1 MNKQERLG
9 KAPVGKLLLEFS
21 IPTIISMM
29 VNALYTIVDRIYI
42 GHISGIGYLALVG
55 VGVTQP
61 LTLIIFAFSMLI
73 GTGASIYISINLGK
87 GNKEEAEKTL
97 GNTLI
102 FTIIVG
108 AIISIIG
115 LLLLKYS
122 LYAFGAT
129 NTTFIYGQ
137 EFMRILYIGT
147 IFNMFSFVLTQII
160 RADGSPK
167 KAMHILLIG
176 ITINIVLDPILIFL
190 VGLGVTGA
198 ALATMISQIIITILA
213 FRYFKSKHS
222 VLKITKSALKFNYKR
237 SLRTSKFGIAAFV
250 TQLTSSLVLVVANN
264 SLKLHGG
271 ALSIGAMTIIA
282 AVAQVFYTPVYGIN
296 QGAQPIIGFN
306 FGAKKIKRT
315 IDTVSKA
322 SLAATILMIIAFLVI
337 EIFPKEVIEIFN
349 GNSSLIN
356 DTIFGMRIYLL
367 CLPLDGFQIIAS
379 NYFRSIGHVKVATF
393 LGQLRKGLLFIPL
406 VFILPIFWGITGVWL
421 SGCIGD
427 FLSFLITAIIFF
439 REIHKLKKSKEYKA
453 ELEESKLIV

>member
-9 KAPVGKLLLEFS
+9 KDPVGKLLLEFS

-29 VNALYTIVDRIYI
+29 VNALYTIIDRIYI
-42 GHISGIGYLALVG
+42 GHIPGIGYLAIVG
-55 VGVTQP
+55 VGITQP
-61 LTLIIFAFSMLI
+61 LTLIIFAFSMLV

-97 GNTLI
+97 GNTIL
-102 FTIIVG
+102 FAIIVG
-108 AIISIIG
+108 AIMSIAG
-115 LLLLKYS
+115 LILLKYS

-129 NTTFIYGQ
+129 PNTYIYGKD
-137 EFMRILYIGT
+137 FMRVLYMGT
-147 IFNMFSFVLTQII
+147 IFNMFSFILTQII
-160 RADGSPK
+160 RADGNPK
-167 KAMHILLIG
+167 KAMNILLIG
-176 ITINIVLDPILIFL
+176 VTINIVLDPVLIFL
-190 VGLGVTGA
+190 LNLGVTGA
-198 ALATMISQIIITILA
+198 ALATVTSQIVITILS
-213 FRYFKSKHS
+213 FRYFTSKHS
-222 VLKITKSALKFNYKR
+222 VLKISKNNLKFNYKR
-237 SLRTSKFGIAAFV
+237 SLRTSKLGIAAFV

-306 FGAKKIKRT
+306 FGAKNIKRT

-322 SLAATILMIIAFLVI
+322 SLAATILMICAFLVI

-349 GNSSLIN
+349 GNTNLIK
-356 DTIFGMRIYLL
+356 DTMFGMRIYLL

-439 REIHKLKKSKEYKA
+439 KEIKRLKNTQEYKK
-453 ELEESKLIV
+453 ELEQGKLIA

>member
-9 KAPVGKLLLEFS
+9 KDPVGKLLLQFS

-42 GHISGIGYLALVG
+42 GHIPGIGYLAIVG

-61 LTLIIFAFSMLI
+61 LTLIIFAFAMLI

-97 GNTLI
+97 GNTLLL
-102 FTIIVG
+102 TVIVG
-108 AIISIIG
+108 AIITVIG
-115 LLLLKYS
+115 LLLLTPS

-129 NTTFIYGQ
+129 ANTVIYGQ
-137 EFMRILYIGT
+137 DFMRVLFIGT

-167 KAMHILLIG
+167 KAMNILLIG
-176 ITINIVLDPILIFL
+176 IIINIILDPILIFL
-190 VGLGVTGA
+190 LGLGVTGA
-198 ALATMISQIIITILA
+198 AIATVTSQIIITILS

-222 VLKITKSALKFNYKR
+222 VLKITKNTLRLNGKR
-237 SLRTSKFGIAAFV
+237 SLRTSKLGIAAFV

-264 SLKLHGG
+264 SLRLHGG

-282 AVAQVFYTPVYGIN
+282 AVAQVFYTPIYGIN

-322 SLAATILMIIAFLVI
+322 SIAATVLMICAFLVV

-349 GNSSLIN
+349 GNTSLI
-356 DTIFGMRIYLL
+356 DSTIFGMRIYLF

-379 NYFRSIGHVKVATF
+379 NYFRAIGQVKLATF
-393 LGQLRKGLLFIPL
+393 TGQLRKGLLFIPL
-406 VFILPIFWGITGVWL
+406 VFILPVFWGITGVWL
-421 SGCIGD
+421 SGSIGD
-427 FLSFLITAIIFF
+427 FFSFLITAIIFF
-439 REIHKLKKSKEYKA
+439 REIKKLKKTKEYKA
-453 ELEESKLIV
+453 ELEESKLIA